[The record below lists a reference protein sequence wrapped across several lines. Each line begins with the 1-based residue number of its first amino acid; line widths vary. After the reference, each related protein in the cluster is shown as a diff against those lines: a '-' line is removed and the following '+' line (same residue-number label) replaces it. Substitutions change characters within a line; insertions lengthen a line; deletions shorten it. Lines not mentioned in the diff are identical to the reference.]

1 MSAERQNSGT
11 IVSQL
16 KEKIENRT
24 AAVAVIGL
32 GYVGLPLAVEKAKVG
47 FRVLGVDQNPKRVD
61 MLNRGENYIGDVK
74 DEELKDIVEKG
85 LLTASTGFDCLTE
98 ADVIIICVPT
108 PLTANY
114 DPDISYIRNVCNEI
128 AQMCIRDSS
137 SSR

>member
-1 MSAERQNSGT
+1 MSGEKQNSGT
-11 IVSQL
+11 IVAQL

-61 MLNRGENYIGDVK
+61 MLNRGENYIDDVK
-74 DEELKDIVEKG
+74 DEELTDIVEKG
-85 LLTASTGFDCLTE
+85 LLTSSTSFDCLTE
-98 ADVIIICVPT
+98 ADVIVICVPT
-108 PLTANY
+108 PLTPNY

-128 AQMCIRDSS
+128 APRL
-137 SSR
+137 RRGH